1 VHNGMM
7 QIAGEDMSKSTGNV
21 YAIDDF
27 LEEHEGDVLRM
38 VVLNGSYRSPLIFND
53 EVVNHAERALERLRN
68 GLRPALAEDSAAKD
82 MGEELAQ
89 AAQKARREFEEAMD
103 DDFNTSGAL
112 SHIFE
117 LVKAVNQARDA
128 GASESDLTLGQSVIR
143 ELAGVLG
150 LRLDEGTSAGHEA
163 APFIQMLVDVREE
176 LREIEQ
182 WQLAD
187 SIRDRL
193 TSLGV
198 SVEDQKDGTV
208 WRFQ

>member
-1 VHNGMM
+1 M
-7 QIAGEDMSKSTGNV
+7 
-21 YAIDDF
+21 
-27 LEEHEGDVLRM
+27 
-38 VVLNGSYRSPLIFND
+38 
-53 EVVNHAERALERLRN
+53 
-68 GLRPALAEDSAAKD
+68 
-82 MGEELAQ
+82 
-89 AAQKARREFEEAMD
+89 
-103 DDFNTSGAL
+103 
-112 SHIFE
+112 
-117 LVKAVNQARDA
+117 
-128 GASESDLTLGQSVIR
+128 IR

-176 LREIEQ
+176 LREIKQ